1 MPVVRTVRGG
11 RKPRAET
18 RGGLPARPRCVVTPA
33 ATSRNRHRRAQPAS
47 RVAAPRGRSR
57 STASPQDPGGPGENG
72 PPRGGPEGNRS
83 QPPGPPPGYP
93 SRGRDDFESLK
104 TNDPELFKAIQEDRD
119 LERQS
124 RDQADQYRRAGKD
137 EKAKIK
143 EKLVEIVNQ
152 HFAVRQQ
159 LRNLEVKRLEQKL
172 TQLHD
177 KIDQRAK
184 NRKEIVEKRIVE
196 LTGAD
201 EGEHF

>member
-1 MPVVRTVRGG
+1 M
-11 RKPRAET
+11 
-18 RGGLPARPRCVVTPA
+18 
-33 ATSRNRHRRAQPAS
+33 
-47 RVAAPRGRSR
+47 
-57 STASPQDPGGPGENG
+57 
-72 PPRGGPEGNRS
+72 
-83 QPPGPPPGYP
+83 
-93 SRGRDDFESLK
+93 
-104 TNDPELFKAIQEDRD
+104 FKAIQEDRD